1 MPPRLWPLRS
11 PIPILHHRRSVSN
24 LSLAGSHALVTGAS
38 RGIGL
43 SVARLLSAHGAS
55 LTLISRDISRLESA
69 GSSVS
74 GPASLV
80 PGDVSDPAF
89 WADLAL
95 PPRVDILVN
104 AAGITTVGP
113 FVRSAQEAA
122 EGVVRTNL
130 LGTMMAC
137 RAVGK
142 KMLRQPKDGKGARGA
157 IVNVASLLGVQGGA
171 GSAAYAASKAG
182 VVGFS
187 RALAAEMGGA
197 GVRVNTVLPGYVTS
211 DMTDGKFNLEGHFHF
226 TTLLCMLWRQ
236 QGYMKPL
243 WTDGKALPSPKDP
256 VSTTFIH
263 HHVVAMPVNSPLMTF
278 SQP

>member
-1 MPPRLWPLRS
+1 MWPAKKFKKLNCSGERGLESGLGLYIDLCYSFIADAYIARPTTMPPRMKVLGSVTPFLRQ
-11 PIPILHHRRSVSN
+11 RRLLATQS
-24 LSLAGSHALVTGAS
+24 LSGSHAIVTGAS

-55 LTLISRDISRLESA
+55 LTLISRDPSRLEAA
-69 GSSVS
+69 GASIA
-74 GPASLV
+74 GPTSLL

-89 WADLAL
+89 WADVTL
-95 PPRVDILVN
+95 PSRVDVLVN

-113 FVRSAQEAA
+113 FVRSAQSAMED
-122 EGVVRTNL
+122 VVRTNL

-142 KMLRQPKDGKGARGA
+142 KMMRQPKHEIASRGT
-157 IVNVASLLGVQGGA
+157 IVNIASLLGVRGGA

-182 VVGFS
+182 IVGFS

-211 DMTDGKFNLEGHFHF
+211 DMTDGEFVICIMAIG
-226 TTLLCMLWRQ
+226 T
-236 QGYMKPL
+236 
-243 WTDGKALPSPKDP
+243 
-256 VSTTFIH
+256 I
-263 HHVVAMPVNSPLMTF
+263 
-278 SQP
+278 